1 MKRAKVFWI
10 LPFIILILVSVWWL
24 KNNIYID
31 RYPMIEIDGRSFV
44 VAVADEPAEWQRGL
58 SGQEAQ
64 RMMLF
69 VFPDSQ
75 QRSFWMQDMLYSID
89 IVWVDQGRV
98 VAVDSDLPLPGE
110 AADQDLPRFISPQP
124 VDMVLEIPVDFRRE
138 SGINIERGDT
148 IMIIN
153 I

>member
-1 MKRAKVFWI
+1 
-10 LPFIILILVSVWWL
+10 
-24 KNNIYID
+24 
-31 RYPMIEIDGRSFV
+31 
-44 VAVADEPAEWQRGL
+44 
-58 SGQEAQ
+58 
-64 RMMLF
+64 MMLF

-89 IVWVDQGRV
+89 IVWLDQGRV

>member
-44 VAVADEPAEWQRGL
+44 VAVADEPAELQRGL

-89 IVWVDQGRV
+89 IVWLDQGRV

-148 IMIIN
+148 IMII
-153 I
+153 